1 MSVTLEHETYHIE
14 LKDAITVTDAA
25 IDAVYEPDADKPF
38 RPSSCTIVTVF
49 ENEHKKA
56 AVLLQAAGGATSVS
70 DDSILIIGNQLIT
83 RCCNYL
89 FSLSIPDLKLNWLTK
104 ADDAACFSLLPFED
118 DLIVHGEVSI
128 SRIDAAGHIVWQ
140 FTGHD
145 IFLSLDGTSTFD
157 MYPDYIE
164 LTDFN
169 GHRYQVDYNGQQIG

>member
-1 MSVTLEHETYHIE
+1 MSVTLEHETYKIE
-14 LKDAITVTDAA
+14 LKDAITAPEAVM
-25 IDAVYEPDADKPF
+25 DAVYEPEADKQF
-38 RPSSCTIVTVF
+38 KPSTRTLVTVF
-49 ENEHKKA
+49 ENEQTKA
-56 AVLLQAAGGATSVS
+56 TVLLQAASGATSVS
-70 DDSILIIGNQLIT
+70 DDSTLTIGNQLIT

-89 FSLSIPDLKLNWLTK
+89 FSLSIPELKLNWLTK
-104 ADDAACFSLLPFED
+104 ADDATCFSLLPYED

-128 SRIDAAGHIVWQ
+128 SRIDASGNILWQ